1 MTTLNRMLAMID
13 GVIGAQPNAPEA
25 TQPIAGC
32 TNAEV
37 DRLERNL
44 MLITQAM
51 SEPVAPI
58 DLGTAKTR
66 VLREMRA

>member
-13 GVIGAQPNAPEA
+13 GVTGAQPNSPEA

-44 MLITQAM
+44 MLITRTLDKPA
-51 SEPVAPI
+51 API
-58 DLGTAKTR
+58 DLGTDKTR